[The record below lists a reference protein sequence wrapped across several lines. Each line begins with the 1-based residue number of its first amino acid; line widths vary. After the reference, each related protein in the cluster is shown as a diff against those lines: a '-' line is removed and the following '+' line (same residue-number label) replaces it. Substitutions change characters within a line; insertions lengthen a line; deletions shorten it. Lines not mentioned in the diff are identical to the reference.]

1 MLEGLAHAHPLVVA
15 IDSSRRI
22 VWMSD
27 MLRLVY
33 SGAAKII
40 GRPIA
45 DLGAEIQLA
54 DSDLFRA
61 RGVTFVDQLLET
73 GQVASARFDLGP
85 HPSALPVEVS
95 AFRVETDDGGI
106 LLICIVNRL
115 PVNVPPDP
123 EPAAIDTS
131 SRLAFLMDATP
142 DGVVVVDRLGFVTSA
157 NTAAGRL
164 LGQAS
169 DELVNRPLAHFVAV
183 KERAQDIAEQIAS
196 NGTIE
201 SEEVAIVRA
210 DGERAWLSISARTHE
225 STRSNDSDS
234 ARMIVFLRDVTKRV
248 ESRRSLEQNNEELED
263 CVRSL
268 SHDLRSPLASLLGFT
283 HLLREDFQDA
293 LEATGVH
300 FLDRIEESGRNMER
314 LLCDLLDLSRIRT
327 LPEQRVANNPRA
339 VLMQLRSEFRQR
351 LEKKGIEL
359 SIPDHPP
366 VILCDRTQLYQL
378 FSNLIG
384 NAISHM
390 EPQTTAGRIEVEIE
404 SVEGGWQISVAD
416 NGPGIA
422 LEDQERVF
430 EVFQTAGSTLP
441 GKRSSGLGLAIVK
454 KIVESHR
461 GRVWV
466 ESRPNG
472 GARFVVHLP
481 DA

>member
-1 MLEGLAHAHPLVVA
+1 MLEGLARAHPLVVA

-27 MLRLVY
+27 ELRQIY
-33 SGAAKII
+33 PGAATII

-45 DLGAEIQLA
+45 DLRAEIQCA
-54 DSDLFRA
+54 DTHLFRA
-61 RGVTFVDQLLET
+61 RAATFIDELLET
-73 GQVASARFDLGP
+73 GQVAKERLDLGP

-95 AFRVETDDGGI
+95 AFRVEADDGSM
-106 LLICIVNRL
+106 LMICIVNRL
-115 PVNVPPDP
+115 PVDLPPDP
-123 EPAAIDTS
+123 EPAPIDAS
-131 SRLAFLMDATP
+131 SRIAFPIDETP

-157 NTAAGRL
+157 NTAAGRM

-169 DELVNRPLAHFVAV
+169 DELVNRTLARFVAV
-183 KERAQDIAEQIAS
+183 KERAREIIEQVVS
-196 NGTIE
+196 KGSIE
-201 SEEVAIVRA
+201 SKEVEIVRG
-210 DGERAWLSISARTHE
+210 DGRRAWLSISARTRE
-225 STRSNDSDS
+225 STRSDSE
-234 ARMIVFLRDVTKRV
+234 RTIVFIRDVTKRV
-248 ESRRSLEQNNEELED
+248 ESHRSLERNNEELED

-293 LEATGVH
+293 LKPTGLH

-314 LLCDLLDLSRIRT
+314 LLRDLLDLSRIRSV
-327 LPEQRVANNPRA
+327 PQQRVRTNPRA
-339 VLMQLRSEFRQR
+339 VLVQLRSEFKQR
-351 LEKKGIEL
+351 LEDTGIEL
-359 SIPDHPP
+359 SIPEHPP
-366 VILCDRTQLYQL
+366 VILCDRTRLYQL

-390 EPQTTAGRIEVEIE
+390 GPQSTAGRIEVEIE
-404 SVEGGWQISVAD
+404 TVAGGWQISVAD

-422 LEDQERVF
+422 PQDRKRVF
-430 EVFQTAGSTLP
+430 EVFQTAGSTPP

-454 KIVESHR
+454 KIVEAHR

-472 GARFVVHLP
+472 GARFLLRLP
-481 DA
+481 NA